1 MIIVLNIYK
10 GDGEID
16 FEEFK
21 ECMYEKMSQET
32 LDEDLVGAFGFFDED
47 SDGYITP
54 EEIQLVFKKLGC
66 LISTDEAVE
75 LMKECDLNKDGLID
89 FEGIK

>member
-1 MIIVLNIYK
+1 
-10 GDGEID
+10 
-16 FEEFK
+16 
-21 ECMYEKMSQET
+21 MYEKMSQET
-32 LDEDLVGAFGFFDED
+32 LDEDLVGAFDFFDED

-66 LISTDEAVE
+66 MISTDEACE

-89 FEGIK
+89 FEGITSLPFKADFQNNFLHS